1 MIKHAIR
8 KAVGTFLENLSGR
21 AAKDA
26 KQRMLGAARERGRSS
41 SALRRVATDPDFGE
55 AIKALEDL
63 KGARDVA
70 ALKKKRVG
78 FFQRD
83 PVKRMTKE
91 IDRRERALAKY
102 QKRQI
107 DPARKKLD
115 EATAALEQSKATF
128 KDAVGARRLAR
139 GVTGGV
145 TGVGG
150 LYAYSRLKQP
160 KMGLTREES
169 GY

>member
-1 MIKHAIR
+1 MIKHAVTGALKSYWR
-8 KAVGTFLENLSGR
+8 NLTGDAAN
-21 AAKDA
+21 AAKE
-26 KQRMLGAARERGRSS
+26 RLLGAARMKGRSS
-41 SALRRVATDPDFGE
+41 SALRRVATDPDLTK
-55 AIKALEDL
+55 AIKDLEDL

-78 FFQRD
+78 FFRRD
-83 PVKRMTKE
+83 PVKRMDAE
-91 IDRRERALAKY
+91 IKRREKALAKY
-102 QKRQI
+102 QERQI

-145 TGVGG
+145 AGVGG

-160 KMGLTREES
+160 KMGLTREED